1 MGDTEHSA
9 SASSEYALSE
19 SSFAVSLADSRA
31 VTELVSEYAL
41 SESSFADS
49 AAPTE
54 ILPRTTRYGV
64 LRCALVRRAA
74 SLIRSLRPVRPA

>member
-1 MGDTEHSA
+1 MGDTEDSA
-9 SASSEYALSE
+9 TASSEYALSE
-19 SSFAVSLADSRA
+19 SSFADSVA

-49 AAPTE
+49 VAPTE
-54 ILPRTTRYGV
+54 ILHRTARYGV
-64 LRCALVRRAA
+64 LRCALLRRAA